1 MEVGNSKPETLT
13 TMMVHGPGNVGWRET
28 ILQDIEGASS
38 ETLRVDYRNLG
49 YSVWG
54 GVVCLEKSSRR
65 RKPARLKRMKVQNN
79 HTQP

>member
-13 TMMVHGPGNVGWRET
+13 TMMVHRPGNVGWRET

-49 YSVWG
+49 YALWG
-54 GVVCLEKSSRR
+54 VS
-65 RKPARLKRMKVQNN
+65 
-79 HTQP
+79 